1 MTQASG
7 ATALGSVV
15 FPNQLLTSP
24 LRSAIITTSHQ
35 STSKHELGGV
45 DPSFDR
51 SMSEASDM
59 VNGVREM
66 PLFPLPI
73 VLFPGVPLP
82 LHIFEPRYRQMLN
95 DVRAGNGLFGL
106 SYFDAS
112 VSELETPSPGSVG
125 CVAKVTETQAFADG
139 RSNILTVGVIRYR
152 LEEFVER
159 GDPYLVARVSYFE
172 DDDDDTEAVSESA
185 RDVAETFTRIA
196 RAVRTI
202 NDERTNLPNI
212 GDTEPERLSFLVA
225 AAMEVDTEVKQ
236 ELLELRSTA
245 ERLRRLRDIL
255 ARAVSGYEER
265 ARVHEL
271 AKGNGHSGK
280 KIELE

>member
-1 MTQASG
+1 
-7 ATALGSVV
+7 
-15 FPNQLLTSP
+15 
-24 LRSAIITTSHQ
+24 
-35 STSKHELGGV
+35 
-45 DPSFDR
+45 
-51 SMSEASDM
+51 MSEARDM
-59 VNGVREM
+59 VSGVTEL
-66 PLFPLPI
+66 PLFPLSV

-82 LHIFEPRYRQMLN
+82 LHIFEPRYRQML
-95 DVRAGNGLFGL
+95 DDIRAGNNLFGL

-112 VSELETPSPGSVG
+112 LSEQEFPPLGTVG
-125 CVAKVTETQAFADG
+125 CVAKVTDSQAFSDG

-152 LEEFVER
+152 IEEYIER

-172 DDDDDTEAVSESA
+172 DDDEDSQALRESS
-185 RDVAETFTRIA
+185 REVAETFTRIA

-202 NDERTNLPNI
+202 NDERANLPNI
-212 GDTEPERLSFLVA
+212 ADTEPQRLSFLVA
-225 AAMEVDTEVKQ
+225 AAMEVDTDVKQ
-236 ELLELRSTA
+236 ELLESRSTS

-255 ARAVSGYEER
+255 ARAVASYEER